1 MNRRVFLQAASGAAI
16 AAAQDTQSLYPH
28 IEKQHE
34 ENVRR
39 LQSWIRQPSIAA
51 ENRGM
56 QEGCDMMMRLL
67 QEAGFGSVSTVTS
80 KGQPAVFGTL
90 DAGAPR
96 TIGLYFMYDVKQ
108 VDPSEWTS
116 PPWEAAL
123 VDRPLGKVL
132 IGRGAV
138 NQKGPQSAFLAALH
152 AFKAVAGSYPSTWC

>member
-1 MNRRVFLQAASGAAI
+1 MNRRVFIQAASGAAI
-16 AAAQDTQSLYPH
+16 AAAQDTQSLYRH
-28 IEKQHE
+28 VEKQHE

-56 QEGCDMMMRLL
+56 KEGCDMMMRLL

-96 TIGLYFMYDVKQ
+96 TVGLYF
-108 VDPSEWTS
+108 
-116 PPWEAAL
+116 
-123 VDRPLGKVL
+123 
-132 IGRGAV
+132 
-138 NQKGPQSAFLAALH
+138 
-152 AFKAVAGSYPSTWC
+152 